1 MQIFENCR
9 NLCYR
14 VGCIFVGRIYNIYDM
29 AKDTT
34 NEELLGSQRGA
45 AKKICGST
53 IIERL
58 INCYQTFFCQRNVQV
73 TNLNVN
79 FYLTVEE
86 EKISEVRIGD
96 VSEVSFRSPGNQ
108 LVQEQHNYGGRLS
121 RPKPITIMVPCIRGK
136 AKVVRMAFPMSR

>member
-58 INCYQTFFCQRNVQV
+58 INCYQTFLCQRNVQV
-73 TNLNVN
+73 NNLTVNLN
-79 FYLTVEE
+79 LTIEE
-86 EKISEVRIGD
+86 EKIGELRFGD

-108 LVQEQHNYGGRLS
+108 LVQEQHNYGGL
-121 RPKPITIMVPCIRGK
+121 KHGE
-136 AKVVRMAFPMSR
+136 